1 VLASSKPLAGQ
12 ADYTGKCGHNENM
25 HIAFVDSNQAAL
37 EAIGCAKDEGHQV
50 SFIESFDPIYART
63 AENTGLIERSD
74 LVIRDVATTDAAAVT
89 AALAECHAKHPI
101 DFAVTHNE
109 MAVEAVARSCQA
121 LGLRGTSPDAVL
133 TARRKDLLR
142 AALRDAG
149 LPVPAFALARD
160 AGEALA
166 AANAIGYPVV
176 IKPPSGADSKLT
188 FVASSRADV
197 RTACEHALGDLRT
210 VPAVWRPQFSRG
222 LLVEGHLG
230 GPLVSAEI
238 GMRDGQGHVFC
249 ISGRTRARDD
259 EVIEIGPHI
268 PAELPLDQSRA
279 CSAYAEAVCRAI
291 GLDLGV
297 FHLEMI
303 VTPRGPVLVEANP
316 RIMGGIMPTVYQHAA
331 GRNIYTQF
339 LRLISGAA
347 VDAPPLFD
355 GCVTG
360 RRLFAAVD
368 GTLPESWDTGW
379 LAGYSGQLIR
389 FDSPAS
395 LGLGPLQAVR
405 RGDVIARV
413 ILRGSDYADTT
424 RAGGEIAGFVE
435 QSLGIKLMRGEYD
448 NGL

>member
-1 VLASSKPLAGQ
+1 
-12 ADYTGKCGHNENM
+12 M

-37 EAIGCAKDEGHQV
+37 EAIACAKDEGHQV
-50 SFIESFDPIYART
+50 SFIESADPIYPRT
-63 AENTGLIERSD
+63 AQNIGLIERSD
-74 LVIRDVATTDAAAVT
+74 WVTREVATTDAAAVT
-89 AALAECHAKHPI
+89 AALAERHAKDPI

-109 MAVEAVARSCQA
+109 MAVEAVALSCRT

-133 TARRKDLLR
+133 TARRKDRLR

-149 LPVPAFALARD
+149 LAVPAFALARD

-166 AANAIGYPVV
+166 AADAIGYPVV

-188 FVASSRADV
+188 FVARGRADV
-197 RTACEHALGDLRT
+197 RAACEQALGDLRT
-210 VPAVWRPQFSRG
+210 VPPVWRPQFSRG
-222 LLVEGHLG
+222 LLVEGHLA

-238 GMRDGQGHVFC
+238 GMRDGRGHVFC

-268 PAELPLDQSRA
+268 PAELPPDQSRA
-279 CSAYAEAVCRAI
+279 CGAYAEAVCRAI

-303 VTPRGPVLVEANP
+303 VTPGGPVLVEANP
-316 RIMGGIMPTVYQHAA
+316 RIMGGIMPTVYRHAA
-331 GRNIYTQF
+331 GRNIYTEF
-339 LRLISGAA
+339 LRLISGAP
-347 VDAPPLFD
+347 VDGPPLPD

-389 FDSPAS
+389 FDSPVA
-395 LGLGPLQAVR
+395 LGLGPRQAVR
-405 RGDVIARV
+405 RGDVIARI
-413 ILRGSDYADTT
+413 ILRGSNYPDTART
-424 RAGGEIAGFVE
+424 CVEIAGQVE
-435 QSLGIKLMRGEYD
+435 RSLGIKLMRGEYD
-448 NGL
+448 DEI